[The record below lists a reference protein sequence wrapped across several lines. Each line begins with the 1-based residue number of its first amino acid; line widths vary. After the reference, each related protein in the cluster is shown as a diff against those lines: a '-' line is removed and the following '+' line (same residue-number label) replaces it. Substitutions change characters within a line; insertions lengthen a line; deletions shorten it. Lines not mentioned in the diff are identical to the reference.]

1 MAALKGLLQ
10 LPHCM
15 LQPISRFSD
24 HHPTHARKTH
34 GAQQLFL
41 GCKQSQ
47 RKGST
52 TSVIF
57 LRAAGIAG
65 KNGDLKEGEEKEEED
80 GSSSDGK
87 KTKELKE
94 WEWLRQE
101 LAMELQKGGL
111 VGEETSRRI
120 SEACADGCEKFMSSG
135 HGTFDPMVIMD
146 AIEEEVERRDLRGD
160 FLPFEI
166 GRKATKL
173 LTQRWGVLPASS
185 RPRLYRDA
193 FDNKLDVVDFERFP
207 KPPPPGC
214 SWLMIFCLN
223 KTTQQTAILCMS
235 SELQFFG
242 IKKDH
247 VFTNLQ
253 KLMQLSLLWFLQVF

>member
-1 MAALKGLLQ
+1 M
-10 LPHCM
+10 
-15 LQPISRFSD
+15 
-24 HHPTHARKTH
+24 
-34 GAQQLFL
+34 
-41 GCKQSQ
+41 
-47 RKGST
+47 
-52 TSVIF
+52 IF

-65 KNGDLKEGEEKEEED
+65 KNGDLKEGVEKEEED

-87 KTKELKE
+87 RTKKELKE

-173 LTQRWGVLPASS
+173 LTQRWGMLPASS

-193 FDNKLDVVDFERFP
+193 FDNKLDVVDFARFP

-214 SWLMIFCLN
+214 S
-223 KTTQQTAILCMS
+223 
-235 SELQFFG
+235 
-242 IKKDH
+242 
-247 VFTNLQ
+247 
-253 KLMQLSLLWFLQVF
+253 